1 MAPLYVV
8 EQGAVVQKE
17 GERVVVR
24 KDGQLLLS
32 VPVFKL
38 DSVVVFGGVQLTT
51 QVMALLLANGI
62 EVSFMSTDGRIKG
75 RLLPAESRNVL
86 LRLQQYERY
95 HDREF
100 RLRLGRAVVRG
111 KLQNARAV
119 VLRYMRNHPEVPL
132 EQPARSLEDA
142 LAQVDQAPDL
152 DSLRGV
158 EGRGAAAYFTAFAR
172 MVRGDLTFSGRSR
185 RPPGDPVN
193 ALLSLGYS
201 LLTQEL
207 FGAAA
212 ARGLDPYL
220 GFYHDV
226 RYGRPA
232 LALDLVEEFRAPVV
246 DRLVLALVNRKV
258 LSPQDFEEGEEGGV
272 LLTKDALRKFLTAY
286 EERLAGPTPQG
297 TQGGWR
303 TVFREQ
309 VGKLVQAVRWGQP
322 YEAVRFEG

>member
-17 GERVVVR
+17 GERIVVR

-38 DSVVVFGGVQLTT
+38 DSVVVFGGVQITT
-51 QVMALLLANGI
+51 QAMALLLANGI
-62 EVSFMSTDGRIKG
+62 EVAFMSTDGRLKG
-75 RLLPAESRNVL
+75 RLLPVESRNVP

-95 HDREF
+95 HDPVF
-100 RLRLGRAVVRG
+100 RLGLAQALVRG
-111 KLQNARAV
+111 KLHNARAV

-132 EQPARSLEDA
+132 EQTVQALEDA
-142 LAQVDQAPDL
+142 IAQVEGVHDV
-152 DSLRGV
+152 DSLRGL
-158 EGRGAAAYFTAFAR
+158 EGRASAAYFAAFAR
-172 MVRGDLTFSGRSR
+172 MVRGDLVFSGRSR

-201 LLTQEL
+201 LLTHEL
-207 FGAAA
+207 FGAVA

-246 DRLVLALVNRKV
+246 DRLVLALVNRRV
-258 LSPQDFEEGEEGGV
+258 FGPEDFEEREEGGFRM
-272 LLTKDALRKFLTAY
+272 TKEAFRRFLAAY
-286 EERLAGPTPQG
+286 EERLGGPTPVG
-297 TQGGWR
+297 REGGWR
-303 TVFREQ
+303 VLFREQ
-309 VGKLVQAVRWGQP
+309 VDRLVRAVRWG
-322 YEAVRFEG
+322 EGYAAMRILA